1 MASKASIR
9 KEVLDELLWGRD
21 PKTVFESE
29 GLLDDLKK
37 ALAERM
43 LNAEMDQ
50 HLGRESEQAAGNHRN
65 GSSSKAV
72 LTDTGKLERSIPRDR
87 QSRFEPALIA
97 QDQRRFSR

>member
-1 MASKASIR
+1 MAAKTNIR
-9 KEVLDELLWGRD
+9 NEILDELLAGRD

-50 HLGRESEQAAGNHRN
+50 HLGRESEQTAGNHRN
-65 GSSSKAV
+65 GSSAETV
-72 LTDTGKLERSIPRDR
+72 LTDTGKLELSIPPDR
-87 QSRFEPALIA
+87 ESSHEFR
-97 QDQRRFSR
+97 